1 MSFYP
6 FALVLAG
13 VLAAAAPIAW
23 AAGPDWSKAITVS
36 MVMSEYQFTP
46 DHLSFER
53 GKPYRLH
60 LANAGRELH
69 EIDAPEFFKTITPA
83 DPTMLV
89 REGQEIDVEPGQQA
103 DFLFVPNAT
112 GQFPFECEDHVDFG
126 MTGSIAVK

>member
-1 MSFYP
+1 MSFYS

-13 VLAAAAPIAW
+13 VLALSAPVAW
-23 AAGPDWSKAITVS
+23 AAGPDWSKAISVS
-36 MVMSEYQFTP
+36 MVMSDYKFTP

-83 DPTMLV
+83 DTTMLV

-103 DFLFVPNAT
+103 DFLFVPNAS
-112 GQFPFECEDHVDFG
+112 GQFPFECEDHAEFG
-126 MTGSIAVK
+126 MTGVFVVK

>member
-1 MSFYP
+1 MVFRSFML
-6 FALVLAG
+6 ALSGALA
-13 VLAAAAPIAW
+13 LAAPAAN
-23 AAGPDWSKAITVS
+23 AAGPDWSKATTIS

-46 DHLSFER
+46 SQLSFER

-83 DPTMLV
+83 DPAMLV

-103 DFLFVPNAT
+103 DFLFVPNQS
-112 GQFPFECEDHVDFG
+112 GQFPFECEDHVEFG